1 MSAEVLPKIFQPFYR
16 ADKHIYLD
24 RLMAGESLESIDN
37 MDFFCYL
44 DLLAYKA
51 NKDENK
57 EINRTTIENLI

>member
-1 MSAEVLPKIFQPFYR
+1 
-16 ADKHIYLD
+16 
-24 RLMAGESLESIDN
+24 MAGESLESIDN